1 MDSPLSPSFAPDSPY
16 RQLAH
21 ALDGL
26 PNRFPPA
33 PDESDLRLL
42 AKLFTPEQAILAA
55 GLLPEPETPAQ
66 IFQRLERDPHETA
79 ILLKGMSQNGL
90 IAAGKTAL
98 GRLGFSLLPFVVG
111 IYENQNERIDKELAQ
126 LFEDYY
132 LQAFGSALEIK
143 PQVHR
148 VIPVGESIPN
158 TMEVQPFESV
168 SGLIERTQAWG
179 VLDCIC
185 RKQKALI
192 GQACKHP
199 VDVCLVFADTPEAFA
214 GSSYIRPLTREGAY
228 QTLHRAAQA
237 GLVHC
242 VSNNQR
248 DTWYAAFC
256 GGWLTWGLRTSS
268 PGRLSLTGSMKICV
282 PVAVNAFRPA
292 SSMLCQSTS
301 WRRYKRSAAPA
312 AGYASSFASRERC
325 AWNAG
330 QANPLRRSVKRIGD
344 QPAGWP
350 ARQGKLL
357 VIYPRSP
364 YSPALSTS

>member
-1 MDSPLSPSFAPDSPY
+1 MDSPLSPSFTPDSPY

-42 AKLFTPEQAILAA
+42 AKLFTPEQASLAA

-90 IAAGKTAL
+90 IAAGKTAQ

-132 LQAFGSALEIK
+132 LQAFGSALEIR

-179 VLDCIC
+179 VIDCIC

-199 VDVCLVFADTPEAFA
+199 VDVCLVFADTPDAFA

-248 DTWYAAFC
+248 DTWYVCNCCTCSCGVLRGMVDQGIANVVARSPFVNRVDEDLCTGCGECLSACQFNALSVDGVAQVQEIRCAGCGVCVQFC
-256 GGWLTWGLRTSS
+256 QQGALRLERR
-268 PGRLSLTGSMKICV
+268 PGESAP
-282 PVAVNAFRPA
+282 PV
-292 SSMLCQSTS
+292 SEQD
-301 WRRYKRSAAPA
+301 WRSA
-312 AGYASSFASRERC
+312 
-325 AWNAG
+325 
-330 QANPLRRSVKRIGD
+330 RRV
-344 QPAGWP
+344 
-350 ARQGKLL
+350 ARQAG
-357 VIYPRSP
+357 
-364 YSPALSTS
+364 